1 MINDKY
7 FFNFSFSRQLFK
19 KLPIGQ
25 GWLLQ
30 VCVTESS
37 VLQFL
42 PPYAGSGLVHVLV
55 LVWFPPPQVKL
66 QEPQADQSVQ
76 LPSGIMSF

>member
-1 MINDKY
+1 MTY
-7 FFNFSFSRQLFK
+7 Q
-19 KLPIGQ
+19 LPIGQ
-25 GWLLQ
+25 GRLLQ
-30 VCVTESS
+30 VCVAVSLL
-37 VLQFL
+37 VALQFL

-76 LPSGIMSF
+76 LPSGII

>member
-1 MINDKY
+1 MVNTY
-7 FFNFSFSRQLFK
+7 FNSSFSRQLK

-37 VLQFL
+37 YLALQFL

-76 LPSGIMSF
+76 LPSGII